1 MNWVKR
7 DSVECDGG
15 LAELKF
21 ANCISQ
27 YKLDRTSPERKMFAN
42 LEKL

>member
-1 MNWVKR
+1 MIGTNKI
-7 DSVECDGG
+7 
-15 LAELKF
+15 

-27 YKLDRTSPERKMFAN
+27 YKLDRTSPGRKMFAN